1 MIMAGVQAKE
11 LLISDGI
18 PVVELMRTDYIAF
31 GAEAKELSFDRIE
44 IMPRIELLRENG
56 IKRLLQPLAG
66 CLAVHWDIL
75 VAVRNPNVR
84 DARRAECFAHGRAN
98 FPAGDAM
105 LNPELANAPV
115 AVRQR
120 ETIDGLGVREKSWI
134 EIEPDL
140 LLLRPANPVLEMF
153 RRKLVSVYT
162 LASG

>member
-1 MIMAGVQAKE
+1 MIAVPANAAADVQQNFLQRGEDGGDFVGHRFGGMKMAGVQAKE

-18 PVVELMRTDYIAF
+18 AVIELMRADDIAF

-84 DARRAECFAHGRAN
+84 DARRAECFAH
-98 FPAGDAM
+98 
-105 LNPELANAPV
+105 
-115 AVRQR
+115 
-120 ETIDGLGVREKSWI
+120 
-134 EIEPDL
+134 
-140 LLLRPANPVLEMF
+140 
-153 RRKLVSVYT
+153 
-162 LASG
+162 